1 MGPFLLYPQSWLSV
15 MRGTLWSSRLRE
27 DCPSLSCVVLWMKGR
42 VCPDHLTC
50 SVLPHSPHQPRST
63 SHRNHRK
70 WRWMARCPGAW
81 PPTPPVGS
89 SPALGCGSTALWSG
103 SGQPL
108 WWPSDLTQC
117 SILYPHGQDREPTPD
132 TPELIWH
139 IPLPMTTDHQQGK
152 TPL

>member
-1 MGPFLLYPQSWLSV
+1 MGPLLLHPQPWLSV
-15 MRGTLWSSRLRE
+15 MRGTLWSSRLRG
-27 DCPSLSCVVLWMKGR
+27 DCPSLSGMVH
-42 VCPDHLTC
+42 PDRLTC
-50 SVLPHSPHQPRST
+50 SVLLHSPHRPRST
-63 SHRNHRK
+63 SHRNHQK

-81 PPTPPVGS
+81 PPAPPAGS

-117 SILYPHGQDREPTPD
+117 SILHPHGQDREPTPD
-132 TPELIWH
+132 TREPILH

-152 TPL
+152 TLL